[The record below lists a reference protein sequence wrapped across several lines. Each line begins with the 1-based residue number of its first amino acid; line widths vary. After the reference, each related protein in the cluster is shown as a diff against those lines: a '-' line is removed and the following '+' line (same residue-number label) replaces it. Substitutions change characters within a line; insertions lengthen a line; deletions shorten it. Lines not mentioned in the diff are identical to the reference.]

1 MSIRKNTTNRYTL
14 FRTCYVCGQTMIT
27 TADTPFMRQLYDVD
41 GKKQKTVYFC
51 SESCKESTY
60 KHHFD
65 GLAWK
70 RREEKEARRDNSER
84 NKRYYET
91 HADERREYAK
101 QRYHSMSDEERAKLN
116 AYRRRQRAMR
126 KKEAACL

>member
-1 MSIRKNTTNRYTL
+1 M
-14 FRTCYVCGQTMIT
+14 VT
-27 TADTPFMRQLYDVD
+27 TADTPFMRQLYDTD

-70 RREEKEARRDNSER
+70 RREEREAQRDNVAR
-84 NKRYYET
+84 NKSYYDN
-91 HADERREYAK
+91 HADQERERAK
-101 QRYHSMSDEERAKLN
+101 KRYHAMSDEERANLN
-116 AYRRRQRAMR
+116 AYRRRLRALQ

>member
-1 MSIRKNTTNRYTL
+1 M
-14 FRTCYVCGQTMIT
+14 VT
-27 TADTPFMRQLYDVD
+27 TADTPFMRMLQNVD
-41 GKKQKTVYFC
+41 GKKQKIVYFC

-70 RREEKEARRDNSER
+70 RREEKETNRDNTER
-84 NKRYYET
+84 HKRYYEA

-101 QRYHSMSDEERAKLN
+101 QRYHAMSDEERAKLN
-116 AYRRRQRAMR
+116 AYRRRQRALW
-126 KKEAACL
+126 KKEAACQ

>member
-1 MSIRKNTTNRYTL
+1 M
-14 FRTCYVCGQTMIT
+14 VT

-70 RREEKEARRDNSER
+70 RREEKEARRDTTAKC
-84 NKRYYET
+84 KRYYET

-101 QRYHSMSDEERAKLN
+101 QRYHAMSDEERAKLN
-116 AYRRRQRAMR
+116 AYRRRQRVLR
-126 KKEAACL
+126 KKEAACQ

>member
-1 MSIRKNTTNRYTL
+1 MAIRKTTGNRRTL
-14 FRTCYVCGQTMIT
+14 FRTCFVCGQTMIT
-27 TADTPFMRQLYDVD
+27 TADTPFMRQLCNTD

-70 RREEKEARRDNSER
+70 RREEREAQRDNAAR
-84 NKRYYET
+84 NKRYYDN
-91 HADERREYAK
+91 HADQERERAK
-101 QRYHSMSDEERAKLN
+101 YRYHAMSDEERAKLN
-116 AYRRRQRAMR
+116 AYRRRQRALQ
-126 KKEAACL
+126 KKGAACQ

>member
-14 FRTCYVCGQTMIT
+14 FRTCYVCGQMMVT
-27 TADTPFMRQLYDVD
+27 TADTPFMRQLYNVD

-70 RREEKEARRDNSER
+70 RREEREAQRDNAAR
-84 NKRYYET
+84 NKHYYDN
-91 HADERREYAK
+91 HADQERERAK
-101 QRYHSMSDEERAKLN
+101 QRYHAMTEEDRSKLN
-116 AYRRRQRAMR
+116 AYRRRQRALS
-126 KKEAACL
+126 KKENK